1 MEGGGLSPRHLA
13 RTAPGL
19 LRLGQYLSPLS
30 PRPRPGISPPCSPE
44 CEGSRWEQPQQAED
58 AVTGRSP
65 GVVSGWRIHGQ
76 SEPVAPG
83 VQQGKAGPGSLARR
97 PRGAWMASAGRCCPG
112 FCGGCGCGGDSSVGE
127 APVGGL
133 STPA

>member
-1 MEGGGLSPRHLA
+1 MEVGGSVPE
-13 RTAPGL
+13 TPGPD
-19 LRLGQYLSPLS
+19 GSGAAKAGPVPVPSQP
-30 PRPRPGISPPCSPE
+30 PPRPGISPPCSPE

-65 GVVSGWRIHGQ
+65 GVVSGWSIHGQ
-76 SEPVAPG
+76 SEPIAPG

-112 FCGGCGCGGDSSVGE
+112 FCGGCGCGGDSSVGG